1 MRIKIY
7 NLDRKLLKELQETFS
22 ERPIW
27 QVEPADGDC
36 VDVTLSGVEL
46 TTHVSWIE
54 LRYVSSIFNVQYAEY
69 ERIEIS

>member
-7 NLDRKLLKELQETFS
+7 NLDRKPLKELREAFG

-27 QVEPADGDC
+27 QIEPADDDC
-36 VDVTLSGVEL
+36 VDVTLIGVEL
-46 TTHVSWIE
+46 TTHASWIA
-54 LRYVSSIFNVQYAEY
+54 LRYVSSFVSVHNLLY